1 MKTAS
6 ELAKRVN
13 LNQGV
18 GKTYQDIAKVI
29 EIAINERDH
38 YIRELE
44 AKLCGAYRQNELLR
58 VTSRDHNDAL
68 QKRINDL
75 EKGNAKLK
83 DTLSDLSWR
92 LFPDRMGE

>member
-1 MKTAS
+1 
-6 ELAKRVN
+6 
-13 LNQGV
+13 
-18 GKTYQDIAKVI
+18 
-29 EIAINERDH
+29 
-38 YIRELE
+38 
-44 AKLCGAYRQNELLR
+44 LLR